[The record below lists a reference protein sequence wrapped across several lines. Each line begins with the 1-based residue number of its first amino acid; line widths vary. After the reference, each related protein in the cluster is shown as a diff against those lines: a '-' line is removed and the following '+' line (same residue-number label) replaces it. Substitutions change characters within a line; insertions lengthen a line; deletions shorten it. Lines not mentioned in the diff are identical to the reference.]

1 MKQIDFEKE
10 RILTTIFYS
19 TFPMLVA
26 QLLTLMYN
34 IVDRIYIGKIPNE
47 GVLALSG
54 VGICFPIS
62 TIIIAFANLFGQGGV
77 PICAIERGKKNF
89 QKAENIMNTSFRL
102 LVFMGFFLTGA
113 LFYFS
118 EPILYLFGATENIF
132 EYANSYYKIYI
143 LGVVFTMITLGMNP
157 YINAQGFPKIGMLTI
172 FIGTVTN
179 LIMDPIFIFKLNLGV
194 KGAAIATVISQILS
208 SLFVFKFLSGN
219 LSELKLRKKLIYKKN
234 EICEIISLG
243 SISFIMQ
250 ITNSLVQMLSNNI
263 LGIYGG
269 DIYITIMLVIN
280 SIRQVLDVPIS
291 AITEGISP
299 ILSYNYG
306 AKNYKNMKN
315 SIIFMTAI
323 SLLYT
328 VIVWLLILKF
338 PKLFIGIFSDDREV
352 LNSGVTLLKIYFNA
366 FIFQALMYSSQAVF
380 RALKKKRQAIFFS
393 ILRKVIIIVPLIIYL
408 PKIESIGIKGV
419 FLAEPISNF
428 LGGSVCFITMLIT
441 IFFKLKE
448 KK

>member
-1 MKQIDFEKE
+1 
-10 RILTTIFYS
+10 
-19 TFPMLVA
+19 
-26 QLLTLMYN
+26 
-34 IVDRIYIGKIPNE
+34 
-47 GVLALSG
+47 
-54 VGICFPIS
+54 
-62 TIIIAFANLFGQGGV
+62 
-77 PICAIERGKKNF
+77 
-89 QKAENIMNTSFRL
+89 
-102 LVFMGFFLTGA
+102 
-113 LFYFS
+113 
-118 EPILYLFGATENIF
+118 
-132 EYANSYYKIYI
+132 
-143 LGVVFTMITLGMNP
+143 
-157 YINAQGFPKIGMLTI
+157 
-172 FIGTVTN
+172 
-179 LIMDPIFIFKLNLGV
+179 
-194 KGAAIATVISQILS
+194 
-208 SLFVFKFLSGN
+208 
-219 LSELKLRKKLIYKKN
+219 
-234 EICEIISLG
+234 
-243 SISFIMQ
+243 MQ

>member
-1 MKQIDFEKE
+1 
-10 RILTTIFYS
+10 
-19 TFPMLVA
+19 
-26 QLLTLMYN
+26 
-34 IVDRIYIGKIPNE
+34 
-47 GVLALSG
+47 
-54 VGICFPIS
+54 
-62 TIIIAFANLFGQGGV
+62 
-77 PICAIERGKKNF
+77 
-89 QKAENIMNTSFRL
+89 
-102 LVFMGFFLTGA
+102 
-113 LFYFS
+113 
-118 EPILYLFGATENIF
+118 
-132 EYANSYYKIYI
+132 
-143 LGVVFTMITLGMNP
+143 
-157 YINAQGFPKIGMLTI
+157 
-172 FIGTVTN
+172 
-179 LIMDPIFIFKLNLGV
+179 
-194 KGAAIATVISQILS
+194 
-208 SLFVFKFLSGN
+208 
-219 LSELKLRKKLIYKKN
+219 
-234 EICEIISLG
+234 
-243 SISFIMQ
+243 MQ

-338 PKLFIGIFSDDREV
+338 PKLFIEIFSDDREV